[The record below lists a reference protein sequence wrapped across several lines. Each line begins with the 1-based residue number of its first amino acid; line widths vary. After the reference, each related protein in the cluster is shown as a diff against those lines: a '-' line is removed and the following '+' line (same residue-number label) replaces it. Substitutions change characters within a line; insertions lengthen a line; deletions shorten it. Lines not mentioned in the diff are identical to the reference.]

1 MGGVGAGSHGQ
12 VQNLKNKGDRTT
24 FKKKTWK
31 NKIIFTTRSNFIQEL
46 HRCHK
51 YLVFTSLL

>member
-24 FKKKTWK
+24 FKKTLE
-31 NKIIFTTRSNFIQEL
+31 NQSF
-46 HRCHK
+46 
-51 YLVFTSLL
+51 SLPEVTLFRNYTDATNI